1 MKALIVEILLRGRD
15 RNSTEARSLADGQN
29 SCWIKAK
36 SIGFI
41 CTLLCCATLTHA
53 DDADSLLALYKHLHA
68 HPELSFQ
75 EAETAKRISK
85 ELQDAGFEV
94 TENVGGHGIVAI
106 MKNGAGPTV
115 MLRTDLDALPVKEQT
130 GLPYASKASATEQ
143 DGRNVDVMHACG
155 HDIHMTAFVGAA
167 RELAKRRD
175 QWQGTLMMI
184 GQPAEERGAGAKLML
199 EDGLFERFPRPDY
212 NLALHAHADLPAGQ
226 VSVVSGW
233 ALANVD
239 SVDVTIFGV
248 GGHGAY
254 PQMTKDP
261 VVIAAS
267 IIMNL
272 QTLVAR
278 EINPVE
284 PAVVTVGSIHG
295 GAKHNVISDRV
306 ELQLTVRSF
315 SDAVREQLLTGIERI
330 AKSQA
335 KSFGVAE
342 DKLPEVK
349 VKDEF
354 TPSLWNDP
362 DLSSKITTVLT
373 DTLGNSN
380 VQELDPVMGGE
391 DFSRYGRQEPRIPS
405 LLIWLGAV
413 KPDTFAEAREN
424 NTALPSLHSPFFA
437 PAAEATIE
445 TGVTTLTQAALSLLK

>member
-1 MKALIVEILLRGRD
+1 MKRRTTTFISVLLC
-15 RNSTEARSLADGQN
+15 SVSLA
-29 SCWIKAK
+29 
-36 SIGFI
+36 
-41 CTLLCCATLTHA
+41 HA
-53 DDADSLLALYKHLHA
+53 DDADSLLGLYKHLHTN
-68 HPELSFQ
+68 PELSFQ
-75 EAETAKRISK
+75 EVETSKRISK
-85 ELQDAGFEV
+85 ELQDVGFEV
-94 TENVGGHGIVAI
+94 TENVGGHGFVGI
-106 MKNGAGPTV
+106 MKNGDGPTV

-130 GLPYASKASATEQ
+130 GLPYASKVTATEQ
-143 DGRNVDVMHACG
+143 DGREVNVMHACG

-167 RELAKRRD
+167 RELAKQRD
-175 QWQGTLMMI
+175 KWHGTLMMI
-184 GQPAEERGAGAKLML
+184 GQPAEERGAGARLML
-199 EDGLFERFPRPDY
+199 EDGLFTRFPRPDY
-212 NLALHAHADLPAGQ
+212 NLALHAHANLPAGQ

-233 ALANVD
+233 AMANVD

-254 PQMTKDP
+254 PHTTKDP

-278 EINPVE
+278 EINPIE

-295 GAKHNVISDRV
+295 GAKHNIISDRV

-315 SDAVREQLLTGIERI
+315 SDAVRDQLLSGIKRI
-330 AKSQA
+330 ATAQA

-362 DLSSKITTVLT
+362 DLSNNITAVLT
-373 DTLGNSN
+373 DKLGDGN
-380 VQELDPVMGGE
+380 VQELKPVMGGE
-391 DFSRYGRQEPRIPS
+391 DFSRYGRQEPPIPS

-413 KPDTFAEAREN
+413 KPATFTEAREQQRE
-424 NTALPSLHSPFFA
+424 LPSLHSPFFA
-437 PAAEATIE
+437 PAPEQTIE
-445 TGVTTLTQAALSLLK
+445 TGVTALTQAALSLLK

>member
-1 MKALIVEILLRGRD
+1 MIIKQFTLSIALL
-15 RNSTEARSLADGQN
+15 
-29 SCWIKAK
+29 SCMQ
-36 SIGFI
+36 
-41 CTLLCCATLTHA
+41 LTQA
-53 DDADSLLALYKHLHA
+53 GDADSLLALYKHLHA
-68 HPELSFQ
+68 NPELSFQ
-75 EAETAKRISK
+75 EKETAKRISK
-85 ELQDAGFEV
+85 ELQDVGFEV
-94 TENVGGHGIVAI
+94 TENVGGHGIVAV

-115 MLRTDLDALPVKEQT
+115 MLRTDLDGLPVKEQT

-143 DGRNVDVMHACG
+143 DGRQVSVMHACG

-167 RELAKRRD
+167 RELAKQRD
-175 QWQGTLMMI
+175 RWQGTLMMI

-199 EDGLFERFPRPDY
+199 EDGLFERFPRPDF

-254 PQMTKDP
+254 PQTTKDP
-261 VVIAAS
+261 IVIAAS

-315 SDAVREQLLTGIERI
+315 SDAVRDQLLSGIERI
-330 AKSQA
+330 ASSQA

-342 DKLPEVK
+342 DKLPEIK

-362 DLSSKITTVLT
+362 DLSTDITAVLT
-373 DTLGNSN
+373 DKLGKDN

-413 KPDTFAEAREN
+413 KPETFADARKN
-424 NTALPSLHSPFFA
+424 KTTLPSLHSPFFA
-437 PAAEATIE
+437 PAPEKTIA
-445 TGVTTLTQAALSLLK
+445 TGVTALTQAALSLLK

>member
-1 MKALIVEILLRGRD
+1 MKAKLTGMMCAL
-15 RNSTEARSLADGQN
+15 
-29 SCWIKAK
+29 
-36 SIGFI
+36 F
-41 CTLLCCATLTHA
+41 CCVALTHA
-53 DDADSLLALYKHLHA
+53 DDSDSLLTLYKHLHA

-75 EAETAKRISK
+75 EVETAKRISK
-85 ELQDAGFEV
+85 ELRDVGFEV
-94 TENVGGHGIVAI
+94 TENVGGHGLVAL
-106 MKNGAGPTV
+106 MKNGKGPTV

-130 GLPYASKASATEQ
+130 DLPYASTVDAIEQ
-143 DGRNVDVMHACG
+143 DGRKVAVMHACG
-155 HDIHMTAFVGAA
+155 HDLHMTAFVGAA
-167 RELAKRRD
+167 RELAKQRD

-184 GQPAEERGAGAKLML
+184 GQPAEERGAGARLML
-199 EDGLFERFPRPDY
+199 EDGLFTRFPRPDF

-254 PQMTKDP
+254 PQTTKDP

-278 EINPVE
+278 EINPIE

-295 GAKHNVISDRV
+295 GAKHNIISDRV
-306 ELQLTVRSF
+306 DLQLTVRSF
-315 SDAVREQLLTGIERI
+315 SDAVREQLLSGIERI
-330 AKSQA
+330 AISQA

-362 DLSSKITTVLT
+362 DLSSRITTVLT
-373 DTLGNSN
+373 DTLGTDN
-380 VQELDPVMGGE
+380 VQQLDPVMGGE
-391 DFSRYGRQEPRIPS
+391 DFSRYGRQEPPIPS

-413 KPDTFAEAREN
+413 QPDTFTDARKN
-424 NTALPSLHSPFFA
+424 NSVLPSLHSPFFA
-437 PAAEATIE
+437 PAPEKAIE
-445 TGVTTLTQAALSLLK
+445 TGVTTLTQAALSLFK